1 MYDVTSLSDKELREL
16 GKAISAE
23 KVSRRALKE
32 GIREQRADW
41 VDERYRQYLWH
52 PNAIATSVGRTV
64 IVAIYDRN
72 RGHYFKKAVCAPGD
86 HFDMMVGIAVAM
98 AKHNDEEIP
107 DFI

>member
-1 MYDVTSLSDKELREL
+1 MYNVAGMSNKKLKKLV
-16 GKAISAE
+16 KAIDAE
-23 KVSRRALKE
+23 RASRRARGE
-32 GIREQRADW
+32 EVRAQRADW
-41 VDERYRQYLWH
+41 VDERYRWYLRH

-72 RGHYFKKAVCAPGD
+72 HGHYFKKAVCAPGD

-98 AKHNDEEIP
+98 AKHNGEEIP